1 MNINMTLIGQ
11 SITFAIFVWFCM
23 KYVWPPI
30 VGALEARKKQI
41 ADGLAA
47 ADRGRHELEL
57 AAKRASETMHEAKIK
72 ASEIIAQAEKRAS
85 QIVDEAKNAAK
96 GEGDRMITA
105 AKAEIESEVQRARD
119 ALRSQVA
126 DLAVA
131 GAEKILRREVNRQVH
146 ADLLTQMQQEL
157 R

>member
-96 GEGDRMITA
+96 
-105 AKAEIESEVQRARD
+105 AEIEQESHRARE
-119 ALRSQVA
+119 ALRGEVA
-126 DLAVA
+126 ALVVA
-131 GAEKILRREVNRQVH
+131 GAGKVLRREVNAQAH
-146 ADLLTQMQQEL
+146 ADLLEAIKNEL
-157 R
+157 